1 MEFTFSKVY
10 LVTDEDYESLK
21 DEAGV
26 PKNYEQL
33 SLCEKNSEAII
44 RQIEDGTSTAF
55 RQRRLLPWCYT
66 VHGGNPHCHQF
77 IKVPAACNRDVATTI
92 QNYAAQIIAGCHY
105 ALQEKNPPHT
115 MGQSSWSIIFQS
127 NPLGSRE
134 NVSSVLY

>member
-55 RQRRLLPWCYT
+55 RQGPLPAQLDAILP
-66 VHGGNPHCHQF
+66 GNITRKKQLE
-77 IKVPAACNRDVATTI
+77 I
-92 QNYAAQIIAGCHY
+92 
-105 ALQEKNPPHT
+105 L
-115 MGQSSWSIIFQS
+115 IF
-127 NPLGSRE
+127 
-134 NVSSVLY
+134 